1 MEEGEEE
8 GVGGSSKEEE
18 KGQDDTT
25 EGREVI
31 DMAWR
36 SEDWN
41 MFHFLKA

>member
-36 SEDWN
+36 SEGWN
-41 MFHFLKA
+41 MLHFLKA